1 MRDISEGGLGGIVA
15 ETLTPG
21 EQIDVEFVLPGQSVP
36 MTLKSTVRYSVG
48 TRFGVEFTAVS
59 SQSRSAI
66 CDACEELQLAD

>member
-21 EQIDVEFVLPGQSVP
+21 EQVEVEFVLPGQSLP

-59 SQSRSAI
+59 PQNRSTI
-66 CDACEELQLAD
+66 CSACEELQLAD